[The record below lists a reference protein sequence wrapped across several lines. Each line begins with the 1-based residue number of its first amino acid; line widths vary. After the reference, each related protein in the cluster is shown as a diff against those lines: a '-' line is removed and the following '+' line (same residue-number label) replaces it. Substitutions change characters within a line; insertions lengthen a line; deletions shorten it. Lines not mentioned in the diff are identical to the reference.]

1 MADDLDAL
9 RAEYEEKG
17 DLYQRFCTEL
27 AKQIGELLRQ
37 EGIALAVPIEERVKP
52 WESIVDKC
60 ERSKTIP
67 SELHQIPDLAGLRL
81 ILLFRRDQ
89 EKACE
94 LIKANLRVLDV
105 EDALDRLSVDQ
116 FGYGS
121 VHFQVRLK
129 KEWLSLPSMREM
141 AGLPAEIQVRTASQ
155 HIWAAAS
162 HVLQYKRE
170 SHVPEPLRRA
180 LNRVAALLET
190 VDLEF
195 ERVLGE
201 RDTYVAELRE
211 PSPDEVLNTD
221 ILEKILGAEFPA
233 VNLAPSEPYGEL
245 LDELGAFGIRDAKS
259 LLELIH
265 RQRDA
270 IFAAEHEQ
278 VRKLQAL
285 PETELTPFTKARLPS
300 GVFFAHI
307 GLARQALRLEF
318 GIEKLEAYWKG
329 KSSPGTKS
337 LT

>member
-37 EGIALAVPIEERVKP
+37 ESIALAVPIEERVKP

-195 ERVLGE
+195 ERVLGDRE
-201 RDTYVAELRE
+201 AYVAQLDA
-211 PSPDEVLNTD
+211 PTGDQPLNTD
-221 ILEKILGAEFPA
+221 IVERILAEELPPENAMPGAENFA
-233 VNLAPSEPYGEL
+233 DL
-245 LDELGAFGIRDAKS
+245 LDDLLACNIGGAESLRSLLRKHRDAVLADDRQQAAGLVTEGPQTDTWQDRFRRGAFYSHVGLTRDA
-259 LLELIH
+259 LEREVGH
-265 RQRDA
+265 DRY
-270 IFAAEHEQ
+270 HMY
-278 VRKLQAL
+278 
-285 PETELTPFTKARLPS
+285 TTKKTRRS
-300 GVFFAHI
+300 I
-307 GLARQALRLEF
+307 
-318 GIEKLEAYWKG
+318 
-329 KSSPGTKS
+329 T
-337 LT
+337 